1 MEGRLDSMVIY
12 FYNFFLM
19 LYCCVFFRM
28 RLILLVVA
36 VFGVPPTKEPGE
48 LILAIANRLSK
59 QQVARNIPYFVTE
72 PQIDSSRSM
81 SVDRARG
88 SVPTLSNELSFDRIS
103 DAIRYLFTSNPAN
116 VNRANRE
123 LIPMIRGLLKPET
136 PATNESIAVRIV
148 QLKRQYQSQI
158 DPGYCRNVMSAI
170 RRLFDENPS
179 FIDLKNR
186 DLFPHVRA
194 LVPHCTVSDDTLNS
208 KISRIRS
215 ERKGPITERSASEI
229 AKRIVL
235 SDPTL
240 SNADIDREVRSVM
253 KKRSLKPPSDHTD
266 IASNALTKLRKE
278 TGGEFRFE

>member
-1 MEGRLDSMVIY
+1 
-12 FYNFFLM
+12 
-19 LYCCVFFRM
+19 M
-28 RLILLVVA
+28 RLILFVVA

-48 LILAIANRLSK
+48 LILAIANRLGK
-59 QQVARNIPYFVTE
+59 TQEAHNIPYFVTE
-72 PQIDSSRSM
+72 PQIDSRRSM

-88 SVPTLSNELSFDRIS
+88 SVPTLSNEVSFDRIS

-123 LIPMIRGLLKPET
+123 LIPMIRSLLT
-136 PATNESIAVRIV
+136 FQNPATNKSIAVRIV
-148 QLKRQYQSQI
+148 QLKRDYQSRI
-158 DPGYCRNVMSAI
+158 EPGSCRNVMAAI
-170 RRLFDENPS
+170 RRLLDENPS

-186 DLFPHVRA
+186 DLFPRVRA
-194 LVPHCTVSDDTLNS
+194 LVPHCAVSDDSLNS

-229 AKRIVL
+229 AKRLVL
-235 SDPTL
+235 EDPTL

-253 KKRSLKPPSDHTD
+253 KKRSLKPPSDNTD

-278 TGGEFRFE
+278 TGGEFGLE